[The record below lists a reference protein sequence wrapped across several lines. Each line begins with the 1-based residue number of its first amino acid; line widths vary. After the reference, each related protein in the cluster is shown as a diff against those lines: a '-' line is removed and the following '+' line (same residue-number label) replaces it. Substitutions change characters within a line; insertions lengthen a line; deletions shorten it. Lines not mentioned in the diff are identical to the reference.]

1 MKNLSIVLNVVLFVA
16 VIVLYVL
23 YFSGHKSPETA
34 MTSKVAGTAD
44 ATKIVY
50 INTDTLLNNY
60 QLAVELNEAFLKK
73 QEDRRTELNIK
84 AKAIDQEGT
93 EFQRKLQNNGFISE
107 ARAIEA
113 RDQLLV
119 KQENFRR
126 LQQEMMDKASRE
138 QSELNKQLF
147 DEITN
152 FLKEYN
158 KEKGFS
164 IVLSTQLG
172 GNVLYAEDG
181 FDITKEIVDRLNANY
196 KKGEKEVI
204 DQEKSYAQLV
214 RRQNKTKLVA
224 KKSGVVTSTG
234 REYVGDEIDASKK
247 IVEMR
252 SNNKWVLKVKDPESK
267 LRYNMDVSVRL
278 GKNMKDYQHEVKGKV
293 ITATDITGVG
303 ETDEAGD
310 NVVYVEVSK
319 ADKQKYDFEKTNIY
333 VYAVSFSVKN
343 ALVVDAEA
351 INQESVEYT
360 NKLYVNVLE
369 DGKIHKRYIVSN
381 YNTETEYLVEQGVSA
396 GQTLAIIR

>member
-84 AKAIDQEGT
+84 AEGT

-196 KKGEKEVI
+196 KKG
-204 DQEKSYAQLV
+204 DS
-214 RRQNKTKLVA
+214 
-224 KKSGVVTSTG
+224 
-234 REYVGDEIDASKK
+234 
-247 IVEMR
+247 
-252 SNNKWVLKVKDPESK
+252 
-267 LRYNMDVSVRL
+267 
-278 GKNMKDYQHEVKGKV
+278 
-293 ITATDITGVG
+293 
-303 ETDEAGD
+303 
-310 NVVYVEVSK
+310 
-319 ADKQKYDFEKTNIY
+319 QK
-333 VYAVSFSVKN
+333 
-343 ALVVDAEA
+343 
-351 INQESVEYT
+351 
-360 NKLYVNVLE
+360 
-369 DGKIHKRYIVSN
+369 
-381 YNTETEYLVEQGVSA
+381 
-396 GQTLAIIR
+396 

>member
-23 YFSGHKSPETA
+23 YFSDHKSPETA

-196 KKGEKEVI
+196 KKG
-204 DQEKSYAQLV
+204 D
-214 RRQNKTKLVA
+214 
-224 KKSGVVTSTG
+224 G
-234 REYVGDEIDASKK
+234 
-247 IVEMR
+247 
-252 SNNKWVLKVKDPESK
+252 
-267 LRYNMDVSVRL
+267 
-278 GKNMKDYQHEVKGKV
+278 
-293 ITATDITGVG
+293 
-303 ETDEAGD
+303 
-310 NVVYVEVSK
+310 
-319 ADKQKYDFEKTNIY
+319 QK
-333 VYAVSFSVKN
+333 
-343 ALVVDAEA
+343 
-351 INQESVEYT
+351 
-360 NKLYVNVLE
+360 
-369 DGKIHKRYIVSN
+369 
-381 YNTETEYLVEQGVSA
+381 
-396 GQTLAIIR
+396 

>member
-1 MKNLSIVLNVVLFVA
+1 M
-16 VIVLYVL
+16 VIYAKWIL
-23 YFSGHKSPETA
+23 K
-34 MTSKVAGTAD
+34 
-44 ATKIVY
+44 
-50 INTDTLLNNY
+50 
-60 QLAVELNEAFLKK
+60 FLKK

-196 KKGEKEVI
+196 KKG
-204 DQEKSYAQLV
+204 DS
-214 RRQNKTKLVA
+214 
-224 KKSGVVTSTG
+224 
-234 REYVGDEIDASKK
+234 
-247 IVEMR
+247 
-252 SNNKWVLKVKDPESK
+252 
-267 LRYNMDVSVRL
+267 
-278 GKNMKDYQHEVKGKV
+278 
-293 ITATDITGVG
+293 
-303 ETDEAGD
+303 
-310 NVVYVEVSK
+310 
-319 ADKQKYDFEKTNIY
+319 QK
-333 VYAVSFSVKN
+333 
-343 ALVVDAEA
+343 
-351 INQESVEYT
+351 
-360 NKLYVNVLE
+360 
-369 DGKIHKRYIVSN
+369 
-381 YNTETEYLVEQGVSA
+381 
-396 GQTLAIIR
+396 

>member
-34 MTSKVAGTAD
+34 MTSKVVGTAD

-172 GNVLYAEDG
+172 GYVLYAEDG

-196 KKGEKEVI
+196 KKG
-204 DQEKSYAQLV
+204 DS
-214 RRQNKTKLVA
+214 
-224 KKSGVVTSTG
+224 
-234 REYVGDEIDASKK
+234 
-247 IVEMR
+247 
-252 SNNKWVLKVKDPESK
+252 
-267 LRYNMDVSVRL
+267 
-278 GKNMKDYQHEVKGKV
+278 
-293 ITATDITGVG
+293 
-303 ETDEAGD
+303 
-310 NVVYVEVSK
+310 
-319 ADKQKYDFEKTNIY
+319 QK
-333 VYAVSFSVKN
+333 
-343 ALVVDAEA
+343 
-351 INQESVEYT
+351 
-360 NKLYVNVLE
+360 
-369 DGKIHKRYIVSN
+369 
-381 YNTETEYLVEQGVSA
+381 
-396 GQTLAIIR
+396 

>member
-84 AKAIDQEGT
+84 AKAIDQEG
-93 EFQRKLQNNGFISE
+93 NNGFISE

-196 KKGEKEVI
+196 KKG
-204 DQEKSYAQLV
+204 DS
-214 RRQNKTKLVA
+214 
-224 KKSGVVTSTG
+224 
-234 REYVGDEIDASKK
+234 
-247 IVEMR
+247 
-252 SNNKWVLKVKDPESK
+252 
-267 LRYNMDVSVRL
+267 
-278 GKNMKDYQHEVKGKV
+278 
-293 ITATDITGVG
+293 
-303 ETDEAGD
+303 
-310 NVVYVEVSK
+310 
-319 ADKQKYDFEKTNIY
+319 QK
-333 VYAVSFSVKN
+333 
-343 ALVVDAEA
+343 
-351 INQESVEYT
+351 
-360 NKLYVNVLE
+360 
-369 DGKIHKRYIVSN
+369 
-381 YNTETEYLVEQGVSA
+381 
-396 GQTLAIIR
+396 

>member
-23 YFSGHKSPETA
+23 YFSGLKSPETA

-196 KKGEKEVI
+196 KKG
-204 DQEKSYAQLV
+204 DS
-214 RRQNKTKLVA
+214 
-224 KKSGVVTSTG
+224 
-234 REYVGDEIDASKK
+234 
-247 IVEMR
+247 
-252 SNNKWVLKVKDPESK
+252 
-267 LRYNMDVSVRL
+267 
-278 GKNMKDYQHEVKGKV
+278 
-293 ITATDITGVG
+293 
-303 ETDEAGD
+303 
-310 NVVYVEVSK
+310 
-319 ADKQKYDFEKTNIY
+319 QK
-333 VYAVSFSVKN
+333 
-343 ALVVDAEA
+343 
-351 INQESVEYT
+351 
-360 NKLYVNVLE
+360 
-369 DGKIHKRYIVSN
+369 
-381 YNTETEYLVEQGVSA
+381 
-396 GQTLAIIR
+396 

>member
-34 MTSKVAGTAD
+34 MTSKVAGAAD

-196 KKGEKEVI
+196 KKG
-204 DQEKSYAQLV
+204 DS
-214 RRQNKTKLVA
+214 
-224 KKSGVVTSTG
+224 
-234 REYVGDEIDASKK
+234 
-247 IVEMR
+247 
-252 SNNKWVLKVKDPESK
+252 
-267 LRYNMDVSVRL
+267 
-278 GKNMKDYQHEVKGKV
+278 
-293 ITATDITGVG
+293 
-303 ETDEAGD
+303 
-310 NVVYVEVSK
+310 
-319 ADKQKYDFEKTNIY
+319 QK
-333 VYAVSFSVKN
+333 
-343 ALVVDAEA
+343 
-351 INQESVEYT
+351 
-360 NKLYVNVLE
+360 
-369 DGKIHKRYIVSN
+369 
-381 YNTETEYLVEQGVSA
+381 
-396 GQTLAIIR
+396 

>member
-1 MKNLSIVLNVVLFVA
+1 MNR
-16 VIVLYVL
+16 
-23 YFSGHKSPETA
+23 
-34 MTSKVAGTAD
+34 KVAGTAD

-196 KKGEKEVI
+196 KKG
-204 DQEKSYAQLV
+204 DS
-214 RRQNKTKLVA
+214 
-224 KKSGVVTSTG
+224 
-234 REYVGDEIDASKK
+234 
-247 IVEMR
+247 
-252 SNNKWVLKVKDPESK
+252 
-267 LRYNMDVSVRL
+267 
-278 GKNMKDYQHEVKGKV
+278 
-293 ITATDITGVG
+293 
-303 ETDEAGD
+303 
-310 NVVYVEVSK
+310 
-319 ADKQKYDFEKTNIY
+319 QK
-333 VYAVSFSVKN
+333 
-343 ALVVDAEA
+343 
-351 INQESVEYT
+351 
-360 NKLYVNVLE
+360 
-369 DGKIHKRYIVSN
+369 
-381 YNTETEYLVEQGVSA
+381 
-396 GQTLAIIR
+396 

>member
-1 MKNLSIVLNVVLFVA
+1 M
-16 VIVLYVL
+16 
-23 YFSGHKSPETA
+23 
-34 MTSKVAGTAD
+34 
-44 ATKIVY
+44 
-50 INTDTLLNNY
+50 NNY

-196 KKGEKEVI
+196 KKG
-204 DQEKSYAQLV
+204 DS
-214 RRQNKTKLVA
+214 
-224 KKSGVVTSTG
+224 
-234 REYVGDEIDASKK
+234 
-247 IVEMR
+247 
-252 SNNKWVLKVKDPESK
+252 
-267 LRYNMDVSVRL
+267 
-278 GKNMKDYQHEVKGKV
+278 
-293 ITATDITGVG
+293 
-303 ETDEAGD
+303 
-310 NVVYVEVSK
+310 
-319 ADKQKYDFEKTNIY
+319 QK
-333 VYAVSFSVKN
+333 
-343 ALVVDAEA
+343 
-351 INQESVEYT
+351 
-360 NKLYVNVLE
+360 
-369 DGKIHKRYIVSN
+369 
-381 YNTETEYLVEQGVSA
+381 
-396 GQTLAIIR
+396 

>member
-23 YFSGHKSPETA
+23 YFSGRKSSEVA
-34 MTSKVAGTAD
+34 MTEKASGTAD

-60 QLAVELNEAFLKK
+60 KLAVELNEAFLKK

-84 AKAIDQEGT
+84 AKTIDQEGA

-126 LQQEMMDKASRE
+126 LQQEMLDKAARE

-158 KEKGFS
+158 KEKGFN

-181 FDITKEIVDRLNANY
+181 FDITKEIVDRLNAAY
-196 KKGEKEVI
+196 KKSDG
-204 DQEKSYAQLV
+204 
-214 RRQNKTKLVA
+214 
-224 KKSGVVTSTG
+224 
-234 REYVGDEIDASKK
+234 
-247 IVEMR
+247 
-252 SNNKWVLKVKDPESK
+252 
-267 LRYNMDVSVRL
+267 
-278 GKNMKDYQHEVKGKV
+278 
-293 ITATDITGVG
+293 
-303 ETDEAGD
+303 
-310 NVVYVEVSK
+310 
-319 ADKQKYDFEKTNIY
+319 QK
-333 VYAVSFSVKN
+333 
-343 ALVVDAEA
+343 
-351 INQESVEYT
+351 
-360 NKLYVNVLE
+360 
-369 DGKIHKRYIVSN
+369 
-381 YNTETEYLVEQGVSA
+381 
-396 GQTLAIIR
+396 

>member
-1 MKNLSIVLNVVLFVA
+1 M
-16 VIVLYVL
+16 
-23 YFSGHKSPETA
+23 
-34 MTSKVAGTAD
+34 
-44 ATKIVY
+44 
-50 INTDTLLNNY
+50 
-60 QLAVELNEAFLKK
+60 AVELNEAFLKK

-196 KKGEKEVI
+196 KKG
-204 DQEKSYAQLV
+204 DS
-214 RRQNKTKLVA
+214 
-224 KKSGVVTSTG
+224 
-234 REYVGDEIDASKK
+234 
-247 IVEMR
+247 
-252 SNNKWVLKVKDPESK
+252 
-267 LRYNMDVSVRL
+267 
-278 GKNMKDYQHEVKGKV
+278 
-293 ITATDITGVG
+293 
-303 ETDEAGD
+303 
-310 NVVYVEVSK
+310 
-319 ADKQKYDFEKTNIY
+319 QK
-333 VYAVSFSVKN
+333 
-343 ALVVDAEA
+343 
-351 INQESVEYT
+351 
-360 NKLYVNVLE
+360 
-369 DGKIHKRYIVSN
+369 
-381 YNTETEYLVEQGVSA
+381 
-396 GQTLAIIR
+396 

>member
-23 YFSGHKSPETA
+23 YFSGHKSSETA

-181 FDITKEIVDRLNANY
+181 FDITKEIVDLLNANY
-196 KKGEKEVI
+196 KKG
-204 DQEKSYAQLV
+204 DS
-214 RRQNKTKLVA
+214 
-224 KKSGVVTSTG
+224 
-234 REYVGDEIDASKK
+234 
-247 IVEMR
+247 
-252 SNNKWVLKVKDPESK
+252 
-267 LRYNMDVSVRL
+267 
-278 GKNMKDYQHEVKGKV
+278 
-293 ITATDITGVG
+293 
-303 ETDEAGD
+303 
-310 NVVYVEVSK
+310 
-319 ADKQKYDFEKTNIY
+319 QK
-333 VYAVSFSVKN
+333 
-343 ALVVDAEA
+343 
-351 INQESVEYT
+351 
-360 NKLYVNVLE
+360 
-369 DGKIHKRYIVSN
+369 
-381 YNTETEYLVEQGVSA
+381 
-396 GQTLAIIR
+396 

>member
-16 VIVLYVL
+16 VIVIYVL
-23 YFSGHKSPETA
+23 YFSDHKSPETA

-196 KKGEKEVI
+196 KKG
-204 DQEKSYAQLV
+204 DS
-214 RRQNKTKLVA
+214 
-224 KKSGVVTSTG
+224 
-234 REYVGDEIDASKK
+234 
-247 IVEMR
+247 
-252 SNNKWVLKVKDPESK
+252 
-267 LRYNMDVSVRL
+267 
-278 GKNMKDYQHEVKGKV
+278 
-293 ITATDITGVG
+293 
-303 ETDEAGD
+303 
-310 NVVYVEVSK
+310 
-319 ADKQKYDFEKTNIY
+319 QK
-333 VYAVSFSVKN
+333 
-343 ALVVDAEA
+343 
-351 INQESVEYT
+351 
-360 NKLYVNVLE
+360 
-369 DGKIHKRYIVSN
+369 
-381 YNTETEYLVEQGVSA
+381 
-396 GQTLAIIR
+396 

>member
-23 YFSGHKSPETA
+23 YFSCHKSPETA

-196 KKGEKEVI
+196 KKG
-204 DQEKSYAQLV
+204 DS
-214 RRQNKTKLVA
+214 
-224 KKSGVVTSTG
+224 
-234 REYVGDEIDASKK
+234 
-247 IVEMR
+247 
-252 SNNKWVLKVKDPESK
+252 
-267 LRYNMDVSVRL
+267 
-278 GKNMKDYQHEVKGKV
+278 
-293 ITATDITGVG
+293 
-303 ETDEAGD
+303 
-310 NVVYVEVSK
+310 
-319 ADKQKYDFEKTNIY
+319 QK
-333 VYAVSFSVKN
+333 
-343 ALVVDAEA
+343 
-351 INQESVEYT
+351 
-360 NKLYVNVLE
+360 
-369 DGKIHKRYIVSN
+369 
-381 YNTETEYLVEQGVSA
+381 
-396 GQTLAIIR
+396 

>member
-93 EFQRKLQNNGFISE
+93 EFQRKLQ
-107 ARAIEA
+107 
-113 RDQLLV
+113 
-119 KQENFRR
+119 
-126 LQQEMMDKASRE
+126 QQEMMDKASRE

-196 KKGEKEVI
+196 KKG
-204 DQEKSYAQLV
+204 DS
-214 RRQNKTKLVA
+214 
-224 KKSGVVTSTG
+224 
-234 REYVGDEIDASKK
+234 
-247 IVEMR
+247 
-252 SNNKWVLKVKDPESK
+252 
-267 LRYNMDVSVRL
+267 
-278 GKNMKDYQHEVKGKV
+278 
-293 ITATDITGVG
+293 
-303 ETDEAGD
+303 
-310 NVVYVEVSK
+310 
-319 ADKQKYDFEKTNIY
+319 QK
-333 VYAVSFSVKN
+333 
-343 ALVVDAEA
+343 
-351 INQESVEYT
+351 
-360 NKLYVNVLE
+360 
-369 DGKIHKRYIVSN
+369 
-381 YNTETEYLVEQGVSA
+381 
-396 GQTLAIIR
+396 

>member
-34 MTSKVAGTAD
+34 MDSKASGTAD

-60 QLAVELNEAFLKK
+60 QLAVELNEVFLKK

-84 AKAIDQEGT
+84 AKAIDQEGA

-107 ARAIEA
+107 ARAMEA

-147 DEITN
+147 DEITD

-158 KEKGFS
+158 KEKGFN

-172 GNVLYAEDG
+172 GNVFYAEDG
-181 FDITKEIVDRLNANY
+181 FDITKEIVDRLNASY
-196 KKGEKEVI
+196 KKS
-204 DQEKSYAQLV
+204 DS
-214 RRQNKTKLVA
+214 
-224 KKSGVVTSTG
+224 
-234 REYVGDEIDASKK
+234 
-247 IVEMR
+247 
-252 SNNKWVLKVKDPESK
+252 
-267 LRYNMDVSVRL
+267 
-278 GKNMKDYQHEVKGKV
+278 
-293 ITATDITGVG
+293 
-303 ETDEAGD
+303 
-310 NVVYVEVSK
+310 
-319 ADKQKYDFEKTNIY
+319 QK
-333 VYAVSFSVKN
+333 
-343 ALVVDAEA
+343 
-351 INQESVEYT
+351 
-360 NKLYVNVLE
+360 
-369 DGKIHKRYIVSN
+369 
-381 YNTETEYLVEQGVSA
+381 
-396 GQTLAIIR
+396 

>member
-34 MTSKVAGTAD
+34 MTSKVVGTAD

-93 EFQRKLQNNGFISE
+93 EFQRKLQHNGFISE

-196 KKGEKEVI
+196 KKG
-204 DQEKSYAQLV
+204 DS
-214 RRQNKTKLVA
+214 
-224 KKSGVVTSTG
+224 
-234 REYVGDEIDASKK
+234 
-247 IVEMR
+247 
-252 SNNKWVLKVKDPESK
+252 
-267 LRYNMDVSVRL
+267 
-278 GKNMKDYQHEVKGKV
+278 
-293 ITATDITGVG
+293 
-303 ETDEAGD
+303 
-310 NVVYVEVSK
+310 
-319 ADKQKYDFEKTNIY
+319 QK
-333 VYAVSFSVKN
+333 
-343 ALVVDAEA
+343 
-351 INQESVEYT
+351 
-360 NKLYVNVLE
+360 
-369 DGKIHKRYIVSN
+369 
-381 YNTETEYLVEQGVSA
+381 
-396 GQTLAIIR
+396 

>member
-34 MTSKVAGTAD
+34 MTSKVAVTAD

-196 KKGEKEVI
+196 KKG
-204 DQEKSYAQLV
+204 DS
-214 RRQNKTKLVA
+214 
-224 KKSGVVTSTG
+224 
-234 REYVGDEIDASKK
+234 
-247 IVEMR
+247 
-252 SNNKWVLKVKDPESK
+252 
-267 LRYNMDVSVRL
+267 
-278 GKNMKDYQHEVKGKV
+278 
-293 ITATDITGVG
+293 
-303 ETDEAGD
+303 
-310 NVVYVEVSK
+310 
-319 ADKQKYDFEKTNIY
+319 QK
-333 VYAVSFSVKN
+333 
-343 ALVVDAEA
+343 
-351 INQESVEYT
+351 
-360 NKLYVNVLE
+360 
-369 DGKIHKRYIVSN
+369 
-381 YNTETEYLVEQGVSA
+381 
-396 GQTLAIIR
+396 

>member
-34 MTSKVAGTAD
+34 MTSKVVGTAD

-50 INTDTLLNNY
+50 TNTDTLLNNY

-196 KKGEKEVI
+196 KKG
-204 DQEKSYAQLV
+204 DS
-214 RRQNKTKLVA
+214 
-224 KKSGVVTSTG
+224 
-234 REYVGDEIDASKK
+234 
-247 IVEMR
+247 
-252 SNNKWVLKVKDPESK
+252 
-267 LRYNMDVSVRL
+267 
-278 GKNMKDYQHEVKGKV
+278 
-293 ITATDITGVG
+293 
-303 ETDEAGD
+303 
-310 NVVYVEVSK
+310 
-319 ADKQKYDFEKTNIY
+319 QK
-333 VYAVSFSVKN
+333 
-343 ALVVDAEA
+343 
-351 INQESVEYT
+351 
-360 NKLYVNVLE
+360 
-369 DGKIHKRYIVSN
+369 
-381 YNTETEYLVEQGVSA
+381 
-396 GQTLAIIR
+396 

>member
-126 LQQEMMDKASRE
+126 LQE

-196 KKGEKEVI
+196 KKG
-204 DQEKSYAQLV
+204 DS
-214 RRQNKTKLVA
+214 
-224 KKSGVVTSTG
+224 
-234 REYVGDEIDASKK
+234 
-247 IVEMR
+247 
-252 SNNKWVLKVKDPESK
+252 
-267 LRYNMDVSVRL
+267 
-278 GKNMKDYQHEVKGKV
+278 
-293 ITATDITGVG
+293 
-303 ETDEAGD
+303 
-310 NVVYVEVSK
+310 
-319 ADKQKYDFEKTNIY
+319 QK
-333 VYAVSFSVKN
+333 
-343 ALVVDAEA
+343 
-351 INQESVEYT
+351 
-360 NKLYVNVLE
+360 
-369 DGKIHKRYIVSN
+369 
-381 YNTETEYLVEQGVSA
+381 
-396 GQTLAIIR
+396 

>member
-23 YFSGHKSPETA
+23 YFSGHKSLETA
-34 MTSKVAGTAD
+34 MNSKASGTAD

-84 AKAIDQEGT
+84 AKAIDQEGA

-107 ARAIEA
+107 ARAMEA

-158 KEKGFS
+158 KEKGFN

-172 GNVLYAEDG
+172 GNVFYAEDG

-196 KKGEKEVI
+196 KKS
-204 DQEKSYAQLV
+204 DS
-214 RRQNKTKLVA
+214 
-224 KKSGVVTSTG
+224 
-234 REYVGDEIDASKK
+234 
-247 IVEMR
+247 
-252 SNNKWVLKVKDPESK
+252 
-267 LRYNMDVSVRL
+267 
-278 GKNMKDYQHEVKGKV
+278 
-293 ITATDITGVG
+293 
-303 ETDEAGD
+303 
-310 NVVYVEVSK
+310 
-319 ADKQKYDFEKTNIY
+319 QK
-333 VYAVSFSVKN
+333 
-343 ALVVDAEA
+343 
-351 INQESVEYT
+351 
-360 NKLYVNVLE
+360 
-369 DGKIHKRYIVSN
+369 
-381 YNTETEYLVEQGVSA
+381 
-396 GQTLAIIR
+396 

>member
-1 MKNLSIVLNVVLFVA
+1 
-16 VIVLYVL
+16 
-23 YFSGHKSPETA
+23 
-34 MTSKVAGTAD
+34 
-44 ATKIVY
+44 
-50 INTDTLLNNY
+50 
-60 QLAVELNEAFLKK
+60 
-73 QEDRRTELNIK
+73 LNIK

-196 KKGEKEVI
+196 KKG
-204 DQEKSYAQLV
+204 DS
-214 RRQNKTKLVA
+214 
-224 KKSGVVTSTG
+224 
-234 REYVGDEIDASKK
+234 
-247 IVEMR
+247 
-252 SNNKWVLKVKDPESK
+252 
-267 LRYNMDVSVRL
+267 
-278 GKNMKDYQHEVKGKV
+278 
-293 ITATDITGVG
+293 
-303 ETDEAGD
+303 
-310 NVVYVEVSK
+310 
-319 ADKQKYDFEKTNIY
+319 QK
-333 VYAVSFSVKN
+333 
-343 ALVVDAEA
+343 
-351 INQESVEYT
+351 
-360 NKLYVNVLE
+360 
-369 DGKIHKRYIVSN
+369 
-381 YNTETEYLVEQGVSA
+381 
-396 GQTLAIIR
+396 

>member
-34 MTSKVAGTAD
+34 MTSKVASTAA

-196 KKGEKEVI
+196 KKG
-204 DQEKSYAQLV
+204 DS
-214 RRQNKTKLVA
+214 
-224 KKSGVVTSTG
+224 
-234 REYVGDEIDASKK
+234 
-247 IVEMR
+247 
-252 SNNKWVLKVKDPESK
+252 
-267 LRYNMDVSVRL
+267 
-278 GKNMKDYQHEVKGKV
+278 
-293 ITATDITGVG
+293 
-303 ETDEAGD
+303 
-310 NVVYVEVSK
+310 
-319 ADKQKYDFEKTNIY
+319 QK
-333 VYAVSFSVKN
+333 
-343 ALVVDAEA
+343 
-351 INQESVEYT
+351 
-360 NKLYVNVLE
+360 
-369 DGKIHKRYIVSN
+369 
-381 YNTETEYLVEQGVSA
+381 
-396 GQTLAIIR
+396 

>member
-113 RDQLLV
+113 RDQ
-119 KQENFRR
+119 ENFRR

-196 KKGEKEVI
+196 KKG
-204 DQEKSYAQLV
+204 DS
-214 RRQNKTKLVA
+214 
-224 KKSGVVTSTG
+224 
-234 REYVGDEIDASKK
+234 
-247 IVEMR
+247 
-252 SNNKWVLKVKDPESK
+252 
-267 LRYNMDVSVRL
+267 
-278 GKNMKDYQHEVKGKV
+278 
-293 ITATDITGVG
+293 
-303 ETDEAGD
+303 
-310 NVVYVEVSK
+310 
-319 ADKQKYDFEKTNIY
+319 QK
-333 VYAVSFSVKN
+333 
-343 ALVVDAEA
+343 
-351 INQESVEYT
+351 
-360 NKLYVNVLE
+360 
-369 DGKIHKRYIVSN
+369 
-381 YNTETEYLVEQGVSA
+381 
-396 GQTLAIIR
+396 

>member
-23 YFSGHKSPETA
+23 YFSGHKSTDTA

-196 KKGEKEVI
+196 KKGDSQI
-204 DQEKSYAQLV
+204 
-214 RRQNKTKLVA
+214 
-224 KKSGVVTSTG
+224 
-234 REYVGDEIDASKK
+234 
-247 IVEMR
+247 
-252 SNNKWVLKVKDPESK
+252 
-267 LRYNMDVSVRL
+267 
-278 GKNMKDYQHEVKGKV
+278 
-293 ITATDITGVG
+293 
-303 ETDEAGD
+303 
-310 NVVYVEVSK
+310 
-319 ADKQKYDFEKTNIY
+319 
-333 VYAVSFSVKN
+333 
-343 ALVVDAEA
+343 
-351 INQESVEYT
+351 
-360 NKLYVNVLE
+360 
-369 DGKIHKRYIVSN
+369 
-381 YNTETEYLVEQGVSA
+381 
-396 GQTLAIIR
+396 

>member
-34 MTSKVAGTAD
+34 MTSKVACTAD

-196 KKGEKEVI
+196 KKG
-204 DQEKSYAQLV
+204 DS
-214 RRQNKTKLVA
+214 
-224 KKSGVVTSTG
+224 
-234 REYVGDEIDASKK
+234 
-247 IVEMR
+247 
-252 SNNKWVLKVKDPESK
+252 
-267 LRYNMDVSVRL
+267 
-278 GKNMKDYQHEVKGKV
+278 
-293 ITATDITGVG
+293 
-303 ETDEAGD
+303 
-310 NVVYVEVSK
+310 
-319 ADKQKYDFEKTNIY
+319 QK
-333 VYAVSFSVKN
+333 
-343 ALVVDAEA
+343 
-351 INQESVEYT
+351 
-360 NKLYVNVLE
+360 
-369 DGKIHKRYIVSN
+369 
-381 YNTETEYLVEQGVSA
+381 
-396 GQTLAIIR
+396 